1 MKLDSDTISD
11 AAQRIGIKPDELAA
25 VIQRGTAV
33 SYQAGDYLFH
43 ESTPRQWLGIVTEGE
58 MKAGRRVGTWTQTD
72 RSGAVRK
79 TAYKT
84 P

>member
-33 SYQAGDYLFH
+33 SYQAGD
-43 ESTPRQWLGIVTEGE
+43 
-58 MKAGRRVGTWTQTD
+58 
-72 RSGAVRK
+72 
-79 TAYKT
+79 
-84 P
+84 